1 MPLKKPKSVPGIPK
15 TREKTTEKLKKAV
28 PSKKSDE
35 IEYHCKFYFFYNSLN
50 KIQQYAVEFETTRL
64 FSVLNYQLSV
74 NGRKSKNVIDI
85 SVLGLKAT
93 NSYTNE
99 PGPAYGV
106 IYFDELYGKHT
117 INIIKQDG
125 SINTAVLDFNVF
137 KKSIELTAESV
148 PEKKNNSR
156 FCTFEIAEEK
166 FTFA

>member
-1 MPLKKPKSVPGIPK
+1 MPLKKPKSVPEIPR
-15 TREKTTEKLKKAV
+15 TRKRTTEKLKEAV
-28 PSKKSDE
+28 PAKKSDE
-35 IEYHCKFYFFYNSLN
+35 IEYHCKFYFFYNPSK
-50 KIQQYAVEFETTRL
+50 KIQQYAVELETTRL
-64 FSVLNYQLSV
+64 FSVLNYQLSL
-74 NGRKSKNVIDI
+74 NSKKTKNTIDI

-99 PGPAYGV
+99 PGPAVGV
-106 IYFDELYGKHT
+106 IYFDELYGEHT

-125 SINTAVLDFNVF
+125 SINTAVLNFNIF
-137 KKSIELTAESV
+137 KKSIELIKESV